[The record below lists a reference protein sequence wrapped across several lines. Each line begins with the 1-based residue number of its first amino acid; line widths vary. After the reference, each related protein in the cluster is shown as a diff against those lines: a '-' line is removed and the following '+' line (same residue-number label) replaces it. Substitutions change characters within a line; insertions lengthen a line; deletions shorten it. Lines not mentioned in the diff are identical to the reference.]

1 MRKFEL
7 YLDESGSFIEEEKA
21 KSPSLIGGILVKNE
35 PLESKKAD
43 DIMKEV
49 KRLVGDDYV
58 HITDLSKK
66 DKRLS
71 GSIALTAMK
80 KIKEIPSHFVIFE
93 NRELLD
99 FQDDKILY
107 LNMMVEGI
115 LNLLEKLSLEK
126 KDELSLDV
134 IIAVRR
140 DLKQQEKSAIIELEE
155 YQKRINEQIFM
166 RLAEKN
172 LFLSKNCQIN
182 ISLSS
187 ARKNPKLML
196 ADIVCNTRLTRTS
209 GKFTKEQKEEIENL
223 FQHSKY
229 IFSIF
234 REDIQKKLA
243 NYLMQNNIA
252 DAIFLLMEVEEERKK
267 KELETLLVNQIKEM
281 PQNQLRIQFELLSLK
296 IKSLID
302 VQREL
307 VLCEK
312 FLKELQDGVMKKIKK
327 SDYIIQK
334 LKLDIS
340 LYLLTIYTHQGNSK
354 KAKEQVDISSEEL
367 KGMGGSWESLDYYY
381 ILKTREAI
389 YYSTCF
395 KEEEAIKVLT
405 TAIDKLELIM
415 EDMKKIEE
423 FKVIKSDMLA
433 KAVGTRLQSY
443 TNLITDDLD
452 MEKKKEYYEM
462 AVKDSDYAI
471 SQFVSD
477 SDKKRQYQY
486 RSLLECSMGNIER
499 AKEYLLRATGVSGND
514 FPSCVQKIAQITD
527 FSKNFLVNNYL
538 FLLQKAM
545 EKKEVELAN
554 KMYDAFCSNKEL
566 SYEYLLEEGSSE
578 TYNVQKHIAPVHPFE
593 TIYWS
598 LSRYFYYID
607 KEKAKQYLQKAEE
620 LTLAME
626 DTGIRVFYLVLLA
639 DKVMLAKDKA
649 MEKENLIQAYDFL
662 LNEEQYSSVWEFLK
676 TLEEEFLL
684 LKDTKDLGE
693 INRLCKIISSRIK
706 I

>member
-196 ADIVCNTRLTRTS
+196 ADIVCNTRLTRSS

-327 SDYIIQK
+327 RYI
-334 LKLDIS
+334 
-340 LYLLTIYTHQGNSK
+340 
-354 KAKEQVDISSEEL
+354 
-367 KGMGGSWESLDYYY
+367 
-381 ILKTREAI
+381 
-389 YYSTCF
+389 
-395 KEEEAIKVLT
+395 
-405 TAIDKLELIM
+405 
-415 EDMKKIEE
+415 
-423 FKVIKSDMLA
+423 
-433 KAVGTRLQSY
+433 
-443 TNLITDDLD
+443 
-452 MEKKKEYYEM
+452 
-462 AVKDSDYAI
+462 
-471 SQFVSD
+471 
-477 SDKKRQYQY
+477 
-486 RSLLECSMGNIER
+486 
-499 AKEYLLRATGVSGND
+499 
-514 FPSCVQKIAQITD
+514 
-527 FSKNFLVNNYL
+527 
-538 FLLQKAM
+538 
-545 EKKEVELAN
+545 
-554 KMYDAFCSNKEL
+554 
-566 SYEYLLEEGSSE
+566 
-578 TYNVQKHIAPVHPFE
+578 
-593 TIYWS
+593 
-598 LSRYFYYID
+598 
-607 KEKAKQYLQKAEE
+607 KEK
-620 LTLAME
+620 
-626 DTGIRVFYLVLLA
+626 
-639 DKVMLAKDKA
+639 
-649 MEKENLIQAYDFL
+649 
-662 LNEEQYSSVWEFLK
+662 
-676 TLEEEFLL
+676 
-684 LKDTKDLGE
+684 
-693 INRLCKIISSRIK
+693 IK
-706 I
+706 K